1 MESVESK
8 RRSEEA
14 EQINYS
20 QQSRSAEKG
29 PETRHAETNEA
40 LVARIKAGEPE
51 LMGQLWE
58 QCKRLLWALMRR
70 EISGKTERLAQAG
83 VTVED
88 LEQEV
93 YFALHEAVKAYDP
106 ADGYLFTS
114 YLKYPVRKAVFNA
127 IGLRTQRTA
136 HEPLA
141 KAISLDQPLSD
152 DDAGSGTRL
161 ELLADPASA
170 DLFDQ
175 IEKDDYTRH
184 LHDDMELAISEL
196 TERKRRVIRGI
207 FYDYKTMEQ
216 IAVEEGVSVECIRQ
230 NKDDSLHTMSRSE
243 WLKAYRADII
253 QSYSLHSGYQNFKN
267 HGYTSGVERAALKL
281 VELDEREAE
290 KRRIYQETMDR
301 LRALRNREG
310 MGQVSR

>member
-1 MESVESK
+1 
-8 RRSEEA
+8 
-14 EQINYS
+14 
-20 QQSRSAEKG
+20 
-29 PETRHAETNEA
+29 
-40 LVARIKAGEPE
+40 
-51 LMGQLWE
+51 
-58 QCKRLLWALMRR
+58 
-70 EISGKTERLAQAG
+70 
-83 VTVED
+83 
-88 LEQEV
+88 
-93 YFALHEAVKAYDP
+93 
-106 ADGYLFTS
+106 
-114 YLKYPVRKAVFNA
+114 
-127 IGLRTQRTA
+127 
-136 HEPLA
+136 
-141 KAISLDQPLSD
+141 
-152 DDAGSGTRL
+152 
-161 ELLADPASA
+161 
-170 DLFDQ
+170 
-175 IEKDDYTRH
+175 
-184 LHDDMELAISEL
+184 MELAISEL

>member
-58 QCKRLLWALMRR
+58 QCKRLLWVLMRR

-88 LEQEV
+88 LKQEV
-93 YFALHEAVKAYDP
+93 YFALCEAVKAYDP

-114 YLKYPVRKAVFNA
+114 YLKYPVHNAVFNA
-127 IGLRTQRTA
+127 IGLR
-136 HEPLA
+136 L
-141 KAISLDQPLSD
+141 SL
-152 DDAGSGTRL
+152 
-161 ELLADPASA
+161 
-170 DLFDQ
+170 
-175 IEKDDYTRH
+175 IH
-184 LHDDMELAISEL
+184 I
-196 TERKRRVIRGI
+196 
-207 FYDYKTMEQ
+207 
-216 IAVEEGVSVECIRQ
+216 
-230 NKDDSLHTMSRSE
+230 
-243 WLKAYRADII
+243 
-253 QSYSLHSGYQNFKN
+253 
-267 HGYTSGVERAALKL
+267 
-281 VELDEREAE
+281 
-290 KRRIYQETMDR
+290 
-301 LRALRNREG
+301 
-310 MGQVSR
+310 